1 MIVRPSAST
10 WLLVLGVAALA
21 RPGAGAESE
30 SKAAQALPPPPPGFD
45 SKQPLSPD
53 DYARKNEGGYF
64 TGLPLFNFDPNTG
77 FGFGARAYYYYN
89 GARSDTLFAY
99 TPYLHRVFL
108 QAFASTRGLQFHWL
122 DYDAPAVAGSPY
134 RIRAQAI
141 YARNTDQHFFGTDS
155 AAMQPLTFTDAGRT
169 FEHFSDYNDA
179 LRAVR
184 PDGTTLSRY
193 DHYDVI
199 RPIGLVSI
207 ERTFFDGVLRPL
219 FGFGF
224 SHATID
230 DYTGERVTAIDA
242 DGDEVEATM
251 GETRLS
257 EQCELGLVGCD
268 GGWDNGVRLGL
279 SFDTRDFEPDPN
291 SGVFADMALDLSTS
305 VLGSEY
311 DYARFLSSARVF
323 ISPVPD
329 ITDLVLAMRGTFQVQ
344 SQGTPFFSLP
354 FLPYTEDFRT
364 GLGGHRTLRG
374 FQQDRFVG
382 HVMSLVNVEARW
394 SFYRFAV
401 LRQKFALMLVPFVD
415 TGRVFDAVKD
425 FNFKGWRHGQGAGF
439 RASWNLATV
448 LSVDYGFSSE
458 DSGLYIN
465 FNHQF

>member
-1 MIVRPSAST
+1 MSLLPSW
-10 WLLVLGVAALA
+10 WLFGAALMLL
-21 RPGAGAESE
+21 GESAL
-30 SKAAQALPPPPPGFD
+30 AAYAAPVLPPPPPGFD
-45 SKQPLSPD
+45 GKQPLSAD

-89 GARSDTLFAY
+89 GTRSDPLFGY
-99 TPYLHRVFL
+99 TPYLHRIFL
-108 QAFASTRGLQFHWL
+108 QAFASTRGVQFHWL
-122 DYDAPAVAGSPY
+122 DYDAPAVAGTPY
-134 RIRAQAI
+134 RIRSQAI
-141 YARNTDQHFFGTDS
+141 YARNTNQHFFGID
-155 AAMQPLTFTDAGRT
+155 ADAMQPLTFTGAGRSYDR
-169 FEHFSDYNDA
+169 FAEYNED
-179 LRAVR
+179 LRALR

-199 RPIGLVSI
+199 RPLWLISV

-224 SHATID
+224 SYAMID
-230 DYTGERVTAIDA
+230 DYTGEDVTAID
-242 DGDEVEATM
+242 DSGVEVEATM
-251 GETRLS
+251 GPTRLS
-257 EQCELGLVGCD
+257 EQCAQGLVGCD
-268 GGWDNGVRLGL
+268 GGWDNGFRFGL

-291 SGVFADMALDLSTS
+291 SGVFADVALDLSSS
-305 VLGSEY
+305 VLGSDY
-311 DYARFLSSARVF
+311 DYARLLTSARVF
-323 ISPVPD
+323 VSPLPSV
-329 ITDLVLAMRGTFQVQ
+329 TDLVLALRGTFQVQ
-344 SQGTPFFSLP
+344 SRGTPFFSLS

-382 HVMSLVNVEARW
+382 HVVSLVNLEARW

-401 LRQKFALMLVPFVD
+401 LEQKFALMLVPFLDV
-415 TGRVFDAVKD
+415 GRVFPSVAD
-425 FNFKGWRHGQGAGF
+425 FSFSDWRRGQGAGF

-448 LSVDYGFSSE
+448 ISVDYAFSSE